1 MTTRFFVLLALA
13 ATTVS
18 AQKADLTV
26 KFKKGE
32 KYSYR
37 EENTQTVTA
46 EGMPGGGQKA
56 TSLRLVSY
64 AVKSVD
70 KQGTAVLLRS
80 VDSSSTMVDEK
91 PMTDSRMSKMDG
103 IVLKVTMAKNGKIL
117 DAVPAEEVKDE
128 QTKKMVD
135 MMSGQYKQSPTLP
148 GKVVDVGETWNDE
161 ITNNTDTPMGK
172 LTITMKMTTK
182 FSGVEEL
189 DGVEV
194 AVLDVAGT
202 MSGELGA
209 GMGVITGTIKGK
221 RYFAHREG
229 RERKMELVIDQN
241 MDMQTPQGNMMMQT
255 KMQQERTLLR

>member
-1 MTTRFFVLLALA
+1 
-13 ATTVS
+13 
-18 AQKADLTV
+18 
-26 KFKKGE
+26 
-32 KYSYR
+32 
-37 EENTQTVTA
+37 
-46 EGMPGGGQKA
+46 
-56 TSLRLVSY
+56 
-64 AVKSVD
+64 
-70 KQGTAVLLRS
+70 
-80 VDSSSTMVDEK
+80 
-91 PMTDSRMSKMDG
+91 MTDSRMSKMDG